1 MVSFFSNFSLAAG
14 IINIAYLR
22 SLQKDLMQRVV
33 FTVEASAKRETPVL
47 TGNLRRSVTGAVVG
61 VTQGIIGSNLIYAPI
76 VHRRNPYLDRGYT
89 NASGQIDNLFEGF
102 AAAVVS
108 K

>member
-1 MVSFFSNFSLAAG
+1 
-14 IINIAYLR
+14 
-22 SLQKDLMQRVV
+22 
-33 FTVEASAKRETPVL
+33 
-47 TGNLRRSVTGAVVG
+47 